1 MSEPLRVLNITTVLD
16 AAGIESFIMNMYRN
30 IDRDEVQF
38 DFMVMR
44 DEKEFYDDEIKQL
57 GGKKYTISV
66 TGKNTLFRILKESRE
81 LYKFLKK
88 NPYEIVHIHYTTP
101 LRCFYLRAAKRAG
114 VPVRIYHSHSA
125 EVSGKSGLK
134 LSIYDHC
141 RNNITKWA
149 THFWACSQAAAR
161 WMYSGKALAN
171 SKVIYNGINVKKFGY
186 DENVRKEVRKELGLE
201 GKYVVIHTG
210 RFLDQKNHS
219 FIIKVFGELKKKC
232 PEAKLLLLGTG
243 ELVDEIKSQVK
254 ELSLEKDVEF
264 LGVRSD
270 VNRVLNGADCYIMP
284 SLYEGLPVA
293 AVEAQCSGLPCVLS
307 TNITDEVRL
316 TDKTVFLSLDEP
328 VEKWCEVLLSFKNT
342 VRKDG
347 SESVKKAG
355 YDVKDVAKGL
365 QDFYLENSG
374 DGKNDR

>member
-149 THFWACSQAAAR
+149 SHFCACS
-161 WMYSGKALAN
+161 
-171 SKVIYNGINVKKFGY
+171 
-186 DENVRKEVRKELGLE
+186 
-201 GKYVVIHTG
+201 
-210 RFLDQKNHS
+210 
-219 FIIKVFGELKKKC
+219 
-232 PEAKLLLLGTG
+232 
-243 ELVDEIKSQVK
+243 
-254 ELSLEKDVEF
+254 
-264 LGVRSD
+264 
-270 VNRVLNGADCYIMP
+270 
-284 SLYEGLPVA
+284 
-293 AVEAQCSGLPCVLS
+293 
-307 TNITDEVRL
+307 
-316 TDKTVFLSLDEP
+316 
-328 VEKWCEVLLSFKNT
+328 
-342 VRKDG
+342 
-347 SESVKKAG
+347 
-355 YDVKDVAKGL
+355 
-365 QDFYLENSG
+365 
-374 DGKNDR
+374 